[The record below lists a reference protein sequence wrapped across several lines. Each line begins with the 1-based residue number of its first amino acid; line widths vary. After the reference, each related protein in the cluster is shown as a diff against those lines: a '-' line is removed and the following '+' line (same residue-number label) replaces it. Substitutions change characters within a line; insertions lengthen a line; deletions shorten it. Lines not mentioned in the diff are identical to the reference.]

1 MVRSELLIWIAS
13 GIVMLEEGL
22 LHAKKNTEIPTK
34 NEALIV
40 IPCIIYSTEC
50 FFSVTQ
56 DCHINGFSGLVVI
69 TAGTDTLSAA
79 GAL

>member
-1 MVRSELLIWIAS
+1 MQKI
-13 GIVMLEEGL
+13 
-22 LHAKKNTEIPTK
+22 TEIPTK

-40 IPCIIYSTEC
+40 YPCNISTEY
-50 FFSVTQ
+50 FFAGTQ
-56 DCHINGFSGLVVI
+56 DYHINGFSGLVVI